1 LQATYEQDDVQAW
14 HDLPPLTAGQRFLKR
29 ALDLVCA
36 SILVLLFSPLMAAIA
51 VLIKLDSAGPVI
63 FRQARCGYRG
73 KTFIMYKFRSMYVDA
88 GDREH
93 RLAVERWM
101 NGTLGPAADPK
112 AEQIYKLTNDK
123 RITRVGSFLRRTN
136 LDELPQIF
144 NVLKGDMSLVGPRPA
159 MSYEYEQYSEYH
171 KRRSAVPP
179 GITGLWQVGG
189 WHLLSFDKMVELDLQ
204 YIRTWSPLQDITIMF
219 KTIPLLLLARGH

>member
-1 LQATYEQDDVQAW
+1 MQATYEGSDVRAW
-14 HDLPPLTAGQRFLKR
+14 YDLPPLTPSQRLLKR
-29 ALDLVCA
+29 ALDLAGA
-36 SILVLLFSPLMAAIA
+36 SIMVLLFSPLMAALA
-51 VLIKLDSAGPVI
+51 VAIKLDSAGPAI

-93 RLAVERWM
+93 RVAVERWM

-112 AEQIYKLTNDK
+112 ADQIYKLTNDK
-123 RITRVGSFLRRTN
+123 RVTRVGSLLRRTN

-159 MSYEYEQYSEYH
+159 MGYEYARYSEYH
-171 KRRSAVPP
+171 KRRSAVLP

-204 YIRTWSPLQDITIMF
+204 YIQTWSLPQDIMIML